1 MTEVRPSPRSAQPT
15 LPPLASPDDIVDRL
29 GRNLNQVEGAR
40 IDALLRDGSSII
52 RRYARE
58 DFVYYSSDTITVVSD
73 GGIIVLPWR
82 PVASIDSVVAL
93 SGMPGIP
100 DFPVT
105 WYVFDGIDTITVPGP
120 WQSGIINLPEY
131 WYEYSWFTESYRV
144 TGAHGYVNCPEEVT
158 TVLCT
163 AILSELATPTM
174 SATLASESIGPYSYS
189 MRRTSGAGLRA
200 ALEDAGMKTTLADY
214 RKSQGTIKVRL
225 LCRSPTPL
233 P

>member
-58 DFVYYSSDTITVVSD
+58 DFVWYDSDTITIVSD
-73 GGIIVLPWR
+73 GGIIKLPWR
-82 PVASIDSVVAL
+82 PIASIDSVIAK
-93 SGMPGIP
+93 SGMPFVP

-105 WYVFDGIDTITVPGP
+105 WYIFDGVDKITVPGP

-131 WYEYSWFTESYRV
+131 WYEYAWSTETYQV
-144 TGAHGYVNCPEEVT
+144 TGSHGYVNCPEEVT
-158 TVLCT
+158 AVLCT
-163 AILSELATPTM
+163 AVLSELATPTM
-174 SATLASESIGPYSYS
+174 SATLASESIGPYSYT
-189 MRRTSGAGLRA
+189 MRRTSGAGLMA
-200 ALEDAGMKTTLADY
+200 ALLDAGLKTVLADF
-214 RKSQGTIKVRL
+214 RTGQGTIKIRL
-225 LCRSPTPL
+225 
-233 P
+233 